1 MDSLPNTEPELI
13 KFHTYLRDKGL
24 MNPRTAY
31 ARMQAAQAVLSVL
44 DEDEKKDLAKLDRDL
59 AFRRFI
65 NKNGQRF
72 TPDSLETYRHRFN
85 AALNEFQTYLKNPSG
100 YRPSAISRDRTGN
113 APGNAQASTRERQS
127 ENFVQRNAVSTRTGS
142 LLSYPL
148 PLGNGEVA
156 QLLLPPAITTDDA
169 QRITTLVAAV
179 VNALAVNKKET

>member
-1 MDSLPNTEPELI
+1 MDTLPNTEPELI

-31 ARMQAAQAVLSVL
+31 ARLQAAQAVLSVL

-85 AALNEFQTYLKNPSG
+85 AALNEFQAYLRNPSG
-100 YRPSAISRDRTGN
+100 YRPSAISRERTTASGSG
-113 APGNAQASTRERQS
+113 AGRERPQETFAQA
-127 ENFVQRNAVSTRTGS
+127 NAESKRTGS

-148 PLGNGEVA
+148 PLTNGDVA
-156 QLLLPPAITTDDA
+156 QLLLPPAITTEDA
-169 QRITTLVAAV
+169 QRITTLVGAV
-179 VNALAVNKKET
+179 VNALAGSKKQM